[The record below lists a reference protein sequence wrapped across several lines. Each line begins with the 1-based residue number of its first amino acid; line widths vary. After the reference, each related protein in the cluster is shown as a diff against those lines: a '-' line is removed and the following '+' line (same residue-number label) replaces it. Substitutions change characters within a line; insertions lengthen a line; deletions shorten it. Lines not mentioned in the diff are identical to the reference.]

1 MDQPAA
7 HELTFLFTDIEGSTR
22 LLHSLADEYGPM
34 LAETRSLLARA
45 VEAERGRVVDARAD
59 EFFAVFTCPRR
70 ALSAAAAAQR
80 AFLAHAWPRGERV
93 AVRMGLHTGVAAS
106 DLGDDFLGLEVHR
119 ASRIADGGH
128 GGQILVSETTAS
140 LTDARVRDL
149 GEYELDGFGTPERV
163 FQLLA
168 DGLPSDFP
176 KLRCAR
182 RRDARGVRVVIADD
196 SVLIREGIARVLE
209 EAGIDVVAQAGDP
222 DELLRAVELAEP
234 DVAIVD
240 IRMPPSRSDEGLR
253 AAREIRSRF
262 PRVGA
267 LLLSQV
273 VEPAYALDLLAGG
286 RDRVGYLLK
295 DRVGDIDA
303 FAGAIVDVARGGCV
317 LDPELGV

>member
-1 MDQPAA
+1 M
-7 HELTFLFTDIEGSTR
+7 
-22 LLHSLADEYGPM
+22 
-34 LAETRSLLARA
+34 
-45 VEAERGRVVDARAD
+45 
-59 EFFAVFTCPRR
+59 
-70 ALSAAAAAQR
+70 
-80 AFLAHAWPRGERV
+80 
-93 AVRMGLHTGVAAS
+93 
-106 DLGDDFLGLEVHR
+106 
-119 ASRIADGGH
+119 
-128 GGQILVSETTAS
+128 
-140 LTDARVRDL
+140 
-149 GEYELDGFGTPERV
+149 
-163 FQLLA
+163 
-168 DGLPSDFP
+168 
-176 KLRCAR
+176 
-182 RRDARGVRVVIADD
+182 RVVIADD
-196 SVLIREGIARVLE
+196 SRLLREGIASFVRGE
-209 EAGIDVVAQAGDP
+209 GIEVVAEASTP
-222 DELLRAVELAEP
+222 DELLAAVDLHEP